1 MQARVDYGLLTDEQG
16 QLMLQLLEEAALHD
30 YSNPQREG
38 CPGSEFLFRLA
49 CDRGSIDITDAR
61 LTHVARCSP
70 CFTEFRS
77 FRQSDSHRPS

>member
-1 MQARVDYGLLTDEQG
+1 MDDGSLTDEQG
-16 QLMLQLLEEAALHD
+16 QLMLELLEQAALHD
-30 YSNPQREG
+30 YPNPQRSG

-49 CDRGSIDITDAR
+49 CDRGSIDISDAR

-77 FRQSDSHRPS
+77 CRQSDYQCPS